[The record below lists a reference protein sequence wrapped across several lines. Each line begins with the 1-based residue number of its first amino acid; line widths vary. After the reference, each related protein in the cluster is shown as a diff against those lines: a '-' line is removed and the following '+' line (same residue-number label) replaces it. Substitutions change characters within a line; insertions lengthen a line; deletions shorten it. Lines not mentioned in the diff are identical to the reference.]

1 MGDNKRLKG
10 GNEIQR
16 SNAEQRTA
24 AHSSTNGNKRET
36 AVIRQSQGRRA
47 VRRLFN
53 AVRSGYK
60 AITSD
65 YRAAMS

>member
-1 MGDNKRLKG
+1 MFKAVRNMIIG
-10 GNEIQR
+10 
-16 SNAEQRTA
+16 SF
-24 AHSSTNGNKRET
+24 NKRET

-47 VRRLFN
+47 ARRLFN
-53 AVRSGYK
+53 AVRSGYE